1 MDRLTE
7 IWNKTLDIL
16 QKEVTSVSY
25 DLWIKALEPFE
36 MKNGTLYLSITSATA
51 KNQVLKL
58 HSKQIKEALQEVSGD
73 IRDFKVYDIDEKE
86 ALIQT
91 ERETEEKLLEGDST
105 AENVNV
111 FKFNPRYTFDT
122 FVVGNSNK
130 FVYAAA
136 HGVAEN
142 PYYGKIN
149 PLFIYGGVG
158 LGKTHL
164 LHAIG
169 NYIREHNPE
178 LKVLYTTC
186 NNFTDDYVESLKS
199 GDNTATGKFRG
210 KYRNVD
216 VLMVDDIQFIG
227 GRQSTQIA
235 FFDAFNDLYQNGKQ
249 VVIASDRLPRDIKD
263 LEERIR
269 TRMEMGLMQDI
280 QSPDFETRL
289 AILQKKAEQEKVGV
303 DAQVINYIAENCDT
317 NIREMEGV
325 LNKVC
330 FYATLLGKTTAT
342 MEDVSEALKDHVSST
357 KQSVTGE
364 SVIDCVCTYF
374 GVNKDD
380 LVGKKKNK
388 EIVEPRQICMYIITE
403 LLDLPL
409 TSIGQLF
416 GGRDHTTVIHARE
429 KVNNDLKTN
438 ARLRTMVEDIKNMAQ
453 HR

>member
-1 MDRLTE
+1 MDKLNQ
-7 IWNKTLDIL
+7 IWNNTLDIL

-36 MKNGTLYLSITSATA
+36 LKNGVLYLSITSATA

-58 HSKQIKEALQEVSGD
+58 HSKQIKEALQEVSGE
-73 IRDFKVYDIDEKE
+73 IHDFRVYDIDEKD
-86 ALIQT
+86 ALIQE
-91 ERETEEKLLEGDST
+91 ERDREEKLLNGNIN
-105 AENVNV
+105 ENIDLC
-111 FKFNPRYTFDT
+111 KFNPRYTFDS

-130 FVYAAA
+130 YVYAAA
-136 HGVAEN
+136 RGVAEN
-142 PYYGKIN
+142 PYSKIN

-169 NYIREHNPE
+169 NYVREHNPE
-178 LKVLYTTC
+178 MKVLYITC
-186 NNFTDDYVESLKS
+186 EKFTNDYVESLKS
-199 GDNTATGKFRG
+199 GDNTATSKFRE

-216 VLMVDDIQFIG
+216 VLMIDDIQFISNKTG
-227 GRQSTQIA
+227 TQEE
-235 FFDAFNDLYQNGKQ
+235 FFHTFNDLYQNGKQ
-249 VVIASDRLPRDIKD
+249 LVIASDRAPKDIAT
-263 LEERIR
+263 LEDRLR
-269 TRMEMGLMQDI
+269 SRFSMGLIQDI

-289 AILQKKAEQEKVGV
+289 AILQKKAEQEKVTI
-303 DAQVINYIAENCDT
+303 DPEVINYIAENCNT
-317 NIREMEGV
+317 NIREMEGI
-325 LNKVC
+325 LSKVC

-342 MEDVSEALKDHVSST
+342 MDEVQEALKDHVSST
-357 KQSVTGE
+357 KQNVTGE
-364 SVIDCVCTYF
+364 SIIDCVCAYF

-429 KVNNDLKTN
+429 KVNNDLRTN
-438 ARLRTMVEDIKNMAQ
+438 PRLRTMVEDIKNMAQ